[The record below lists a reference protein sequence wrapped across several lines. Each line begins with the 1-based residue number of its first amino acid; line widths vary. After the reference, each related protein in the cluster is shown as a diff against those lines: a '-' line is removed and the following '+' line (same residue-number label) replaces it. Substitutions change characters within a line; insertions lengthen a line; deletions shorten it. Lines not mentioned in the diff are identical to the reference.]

1 MSFEIKLE
9 QFSGPL
15 QLLLELIEGE
25 KLPITEVSLARVTEG
40 FLKHI
45 DAHDV
50 PPEEL
55 ADFLVV
61 ATKLLLIKSRA
72 ILPQLQLDDEDDGT
86 KLADQLRMYKQFVDA
101 SHAIESLY
109 LSEKIMFPREK
120 TVLVKTREFLPP
132 SEVSPGVLQEA
143 FQSLLKRLEPFFALK
158 RASLARV
165 VSVQERMTQLRDAI
179 VERSHLVFRDMV
191 GGAASKVDVV
201 VSFLALLE
209 LMKQRIVKA
218 VQGETFNDIVITKA
232 TE

>member
-1 MSFEIKLE
+1 MSFEIKLD

-15 QLLLELIEGE
+15 QLLLDLIEQE

-45 DAHDV
+45 DANEV
-50 PPEEL
+50 PAEEL

-72 ILPQLQLDDEDDGT
+72 ILPQLAIEDEEDGS

-101 SHAIESLY
+101 SRGVEAMFLAGNV
-109 LSEKIMFPREK
+109 MFPRERSVVPK
-120 TVLVKTREFLPP
+120 VRAFVPP
-132 SEVSPGVLQEA
+132 ASVTPSVMQEA
-143 FQSLLKRLEPFFALK
+143 FRSLMKRLEPFFALK
-158 RASLARV
+158 QASLERV

-179 VERSHLVFRDMV
+179 VERSRLAFRDIV
-191 GGAASKVDVV
+191 GGATSKVDVV

-209 LMKQRIVKA
+209 LMKQRVVKA
-218 VQGETFNDIVITKA
+218 VQGDAFHDIVITKSD
-232 TE
+232 